1 MAFVIQPTK
10 KISQHTINNQTMPFH
25 YKKGSVSATMPGRK
39 DFTTKKTSKM
49 FNRGGHRFTH
59 ALGNSKPT
67 KPYGK

>member
-1 MAFVIQPTK
+1 YSQQKNISAYNKQP
-10 KISQHTINNQTMPFH
+10 TMPFH

-49 FNRGGHRFTH
+49 FDRGGHRFTH

-67 KPYGK
+67 RPYGK

>member
-1 MAFVIQPTK
+1 
-10 KISQHTINNQTMPFH
+10 MPFTS
-25 YKKGSVSATMPGRK
+25 YRKGSLSKTMPGRK

-49 FNRGGHRFTH
+49 FDRGGHRFTH